1 MKALIRIAIG
11 VASVLA
17 VLGGM
22 LFGLSEAGEVVVLT
36 SVDDVGATHETR
48 LWVLDHEGDV
58 YLRAGDA
65 DSRWFARVRSR
76 PLVLLE
82 RGGELRRARLDPV
95 PGKTPEVNA
104 AMALKYGFADLF
116 IGSIMPRDRAV
127 AIRVVAM

>member
-1 MKALIRIAIG
+1 MKALVRLGIG
-11 VASVLA
+11 VALILL

-36 SVDDVGATHETR
+36 SVDDAGATHETR
-48 LWVLDHEGDV
+48 LWVVDHDGEV

-65 DSRWFARVRSR
+65 DSRWFARVRAR

-95 PGKTPEVNA
+95 PDRTSEVNA

-116 IGSIMPRDRAV
+116 IGSAMPRDRAV
-127 AIRVVAM
+127 AIRVAAM